1 MLFVFNSHGLD
12 IYELKLVGRWFHHTF
27 DGDANGRRASSRRMM
42 RAMWENGSNQYQGG
56 AYSDRSD
63 GGEYSSPV
71 RHKVGDGPAGAR
83 PALFSGI
90 LPGDYTRIA
99 AAARVKEFS
108 RGEVLYLEGDS
119 VRQVLLL
126 TSGLVKLNKLG
137 LSGTEVILR
146 LGVPGDVLGA
156 MGLFSGGNHCT
167 TAQAFR
173 ECRTLVWDATAFKAL
188 VERFPVLHQNMGR
201 ILGGHLL
208 ELEERFR
215 EVATER
221 VGPRVARQ
229 VLRLMAQ
236 IGKSVNGAVEIGLSR
251 EELAQ
256 MTGTTLFTVSRLL
269 SAWEARGMVR
279 PRREAVAIFDVQFL
293 RAVGRGDD
301 SLYSAEPEPIRKPLY
316 QKSLSATA

>member
-1 MLFVFNSHGLD
+1 
-12 IYELKLVGRWFHHTF
+12 
-27 DGDANGRRASSRRMM
+27 
-42 RAMWENGSNQYQGG
+42 MWEKGSNPQQGG
-56 AYSDRSD
+56 AYFGRSEGAD
-63 GGEYSSPV
+63 HSGNV
-71 RHKVGDGPAGAR
+71 HHRMGDNPSAAAGAR

-99 AAARVKEFS
+99 AAARVKEFE

-119 VRQVLLL
+119 IRQVLLL
-126 TSGLVKLNKLG
+126 TAGFVKINKLG

-156 MGLFSGGNHCT
+156 MGLFSAGNHCT
-167 TAQAFR
+167 SAQAFR
-173 ECRTLVWDATAFKAL
+173 QCRALVWDAPAFKAL
-188 VERFPVLHQNMGR
+188 VERHPVLHQNMAG

-229 VLRLMAQ
+229 VVRLMAQ
-236 IGKSVNGAVEIGLSR
+236 IGQPVDGAVEIGLSR

-279 PRREAVAIFDVQFL
+279 PRREAVTIFDVQSL
-293 RAVGRGDD
+293 RAIGRGDE
-301 SLYSAEPEPIRKPLY
+301 SLYAAEPVLGRKP
-316 QKSLSATA
+316 QDQRSLRASA

>member
-1 MLFVFNSHGLD
+1 
-12 IYELKLVGRWFHHTF
+12 
-27 DGDANGRRASSRRMM
+27 
-42 RAMWENGSNQYQGG
+42 MWESGRNPSQGG
-56 AYSDRSD
+56 PNSDRSD
-63 GGEYSSPV
+63 GADRPNIAHHKIGEN
-71 RHKVGDGPAGAR
+71 HGGTTGAR

-99 AAARVKEFS
+99 AAARVKEYA
-108 RGEVLYLEGDS
+108 RGEVLYIEGDP

-126 TSGLVKLNKLG
+126 TAGLVKLNKLG

-156 MGLFSGGNHCT
+156 LALFSAGNHCT

-173 ECRTLVWDATAFKAL
+173 QCRALVWDSSSFQAS
-188 VERFPVLHQNMGR
+188 VERHPVLNQNMAR

-229 VLRLMAQ
+229 VLRLMEQ
-236 IGKSVNGAVEIGLSR
+236 IGRPIDGAVEIGLSR

-279 PRREAVAIFDVQFL
+279 PRREAVAICDVQSL
-293 RAVGRGDD
+293 RAIGKGDE
-301 SLYSAEPEPIRKPLY
+301 SLYSMEAVSSRKPVC
-316 QKSLSATA
+316 Q